1 MNPHPINVKTAD
13 VIPSSQFLYVYVQVE
28 GFKKLIQNNMDQLEQ
43 KGFDQ
48 AAKVWSGY
56 DIVVRMKEYGIG
68 PQHVDQLGVSCEK
81 KV

>member
-1 MNPHPINVKTAD
+1 
-13 VIPSSQFLYVYVQVE
+13 
-28 GFKKLIQNNMDQLEQ
+28 MDQLEQ

>member
-1 MNPHPINVKTAD
+1 M
-13 VIPSSQFLYVYVQVE
+13 
-28 GFKKLIQNNMDQLEQ
+28 KLIQNNMDQLEQ

-68 PQHVDQLGVSCEK
+68 PQHVDQLAVSYLSTTCRPFRGK
-81 KV
+81 LLVHNM